1 MNKILLG
8 VTGGIAAYKSAELLR
23 CLQRS
28 GAEVRVVMSQAATQF
43 ITPLT
48 FQALSGYAVH
58 TDIFEAESTAGMDH
72 IELARWADVVLI
84 APATADFMARLA
96 TGQAND
102 VVTTVCLASSAPLY
116 IAPAMNQFMWSNIAT
131 QENCAVLLKRGITIL
146 GPTEGVQACGDIGLG
161 RMLEPQDIVQRVV
174 RDERASRPL
183 AGVRA
188 LVTAGPT
195 REPIDPVRYISNRS
209 SGKMGYELAAAL
221 YDYGA
226 EVVLV
231 SGPAILEASFGVTRI
246 NVETAQEMHDAVQK
260 KINDCDIFIAAAAV
274 TDYRPRDRA
283 SNKIKKEQAEL
294 VIPLVLNP
302 DVLAAGV
309 RTASSVFSVGFA
321 AETERVAE
329 YAKLKLEKKQLDM
342 IAANDVSI
350 EGQGF
355 DSDKNSL
362 TVIWRDGEKIFPVMS
377 KHDLAR
383 QFVALI
389 IEKYNE
395 KSRNKNS

>member
-1 MNKILLG
+1 MSKILLG
-8 VTGGIAAYKSAELLR
+8 ITGGIAAYKSAELLR

-28 GAEVRVVMSQAATQF
+28 GAEVRVVMSKAATQF
-43 ITPLT
+43 VTPLT
-48 FQALSGYAVH
+48 FQALSGYTVH
-58 TDIFEAESTAGMDH
+58 ADIFEAESTTGMDH
-72 IELARWADVVLI
+72 IELARWADIVLI
-84 APATADFMARLA
+84 APATADFMSRLA
-96 TGQAND
+96 AGQAND

-131 QENCAVLLKRGITIL
+131 QENGAVLLKRGITIL
-146 GPTEGVQACGDIGLG
+146 GPTEGVQACGDVGPG
-161 RMLEPQDIVQRVV
+161 RMLEPQEIAQRVV
-174 RDERASRPL
+174 RDERVNRPL

-221 YDYGA
+221 YYYGA

-231 SGPAILEASFGVTRI
+231 SGPVALESAFGVARI
-246 NVETAQEMHDAVQK
+246 NVETAQDMHDVVQQK
-260 KINDCDIFIAAAAV
+260 VKDCDIFIAAAAV

-283 SNKIKKEQAEL
+283 SNKIKKEKAEL

-309 RTASSVFSVGFA
+309 CTASSIFSVGFA
-321 AETERVAE
+321 AETERVKE

-342 IAANDVSI
+342 IAANNVSI

-355 DSDKNSL
+355 DSDKNAL
-362 TVIWRDGEKIFPVMS
+362 TVIWRDGEMVFPVMT

-395 KSRNKNS
+395 KSRSKNS